1 LPVGPDERTSA
12 FAAASFAE
20 DAREVALD
28 EVAID
33 AAAASSAT
41 PPPPPPAKPDDAST
55 DDAPLGP
62 ALDAGD
68 ATATAALERVFNKRD
83 FKRMRV
89 IGQFNLGF
97 ILAAL
102 GDDVFIV
109 DQHASDEIYNFERLQ
124 RVTTL
129 NKQPLIV
136 PARLDLTAAAEHTV
150 RSNVDVFLANGF
162 GFCELE
168 ERRTEAAAK
177 GDAGGG
183 CCLALKHVPFSKG
196 TTFGPSD
203 VHELIG
209 MLDDG
214 EYALPA
220 RSQLTVANAAPSTS
234 GTTKPIGTSGGPSGP
249 AGGLSVSGSVVRPS
263 RVRAMLAMRA
273 CRSSVMIGAALDRRK
288 MRRALDNLASLDA
301 PWNCPHGR
309 PTMRHLA
316 DLRTVSRGLGRAGWR
331 KRGGKGG
338 GGIGGW

>member
-1 LPVGPDERTSA
+1 
-12 FAAASFAE
+12 
-20 DAREVALD
+20 
-28 EVAID
+28 
-33 AAAASSAT
+33 
-41 PPPPPPAKPDDAST
+41 
-55 DDAPLGP
+55 
-62 ALDAGD
+62 
-68 ATATAALERVFNKRD
+68 
-83 FKRMRV
+83 M
-89 IGQFNLGF
+89 
-97 ILAAL
+97 
-102 GDDVFIV
+102 
-109 DQHASDEIYNFERLQ
+109 
-124 RVTTL
+124 
-129 NKQPLIV
+129 
-136 PARLDLTAAAEHTV
+136 

-288 MRRALDNLASLDA
+288 MRRALDNPRVVGCAVELSARATDDA
-301 PWNCPHGR
+301 APRGSAHGC
-309 PTMRHLA
+309 
-316 DLRTVSRGLGRAGWR
+316 RGGWGARGWR